1 MWLRNYW
8 ILCDTYGTYME
19 YHGIIMNSR
28 MKPSPILPEIGG
40 INIIPK
46 LVGLLLALPHILTSV
61 DALFF
66 GEEHTTLSGKI
77 FWQT

>member
-1 MWLRNYW
+1 
-8 ILCDTYGTYME
+8 
-19 YHGIIMNSR
+19 
-28 MKPSPILPEIGG
+28 MKPSPSLPEIGG

-77 FWQT
+77 FWQTSWGGPFAFPYSVDSGT

>member
-1 MWLRNYW
+1 
-8 ILCDTYGTYME
+8 
-19 YHGIIMNSR
+19 
-28 MKPSPILPEIGG
+28 MKPSPSLPEIGG